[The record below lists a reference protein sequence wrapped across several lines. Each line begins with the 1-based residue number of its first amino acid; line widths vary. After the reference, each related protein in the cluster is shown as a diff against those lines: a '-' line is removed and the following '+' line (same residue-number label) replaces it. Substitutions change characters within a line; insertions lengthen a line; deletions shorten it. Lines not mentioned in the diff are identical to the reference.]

1 MAPDR
6 SIYEKLLVLKK
17 EGDIKAARS
26 FCYELIQSSGIYSSK
41 IATIDAFCVSLVHQD
56 PHTAIE
62 ILEQRMDRFPDSSI
76 GLPLSGLAACY
87 SQIGDRKNVIRICN
101 YGLKLDI
108 PRRAKVNLLTTLRK
122 YQSVSKHL
130 PDLFRSFNVAS
141 DGVDMLGKIHELAKS
156 CADLVQAEKTTAL
169 IQKCYEAGEIAAPH
183 ESARTH
189 LLWCGNE
196 SLNIQVTQQVIHR
209 HHGEFQEAFR
219 RPGKRSKTKITIGYL
234 SADFRDHPT
243 SHLMMGA
250 WRHHD
255 RNRFEI
261 LFFDVGWDD
270 KSTTRSDLEQHCDDL
285 VSLSALS
292 DKKAA
297 ALIRSKAVDVLIEL
311 NGPTQS
317 NRLGILKYRP
327 APVLI
332 GYLGW
337 PGSYGGGVVEYI
349 IGDDYIWPTDRTRGI
364 PEKIIR
370 LKGAYQINDHRAC
383 ETFGGG
389 NTKSKP
395 DHFAGS
401 SFVFGNMNNI
411 NKVTLECW
419 DVWMHIL
426 KQCQSSVLLLL
437 DPGGASRNNLMK
449 LAKRYSV
456 AADRIQWAPRSSRIE
471 YLARTESIDLILDC
485 WPYGGHTT
493 TSDALSVGVPVLTL
507 EGTNF
512 AGRVAGS
519 LIKDAGLGKILIA
532 DSIPKYSTL
541 ACSFFGSP
549 QHLAEVKQ
557 FMKVNLGQCGL
568 FDSQKRTRNLEQVIE
583 GLIDV

>member
-6 SIYEKLLVLKK
+6 SIYEKLMSLKRVDGIEAVRLLCHDLIESPQPVL
-17 EGDIKAARS
+17 
-26 FCYELIQSSGIYSSK
+26 SK
-41 IATIDAFCVSLVHQD
+41 IAAIDEFCVTLLHED
-56 PHTAIE
+56 PRTAVA
-62 ILEQRMDRFPDSSI
+62 ILERRMERFPDFSL
-76 GLPLSGLAACY
+76 GLPLSCLAGCY
-87 SQIGDRKNVIRICN
+87 SQLGDQARVIQTCN
-101 YGLKLDI
+101 YGLQLTI
-108 PRRAKVNLLTTLRK
+108 PRRARVNLLTILKK
-122 YQSVSKHL
+122 YQNVSKYL
-130 PDLFRSFNVAS
+130 PQLFQSFDPTV
-141 DGVDMLGKIHELAKS
+141 DGVDLLGKLHELAVS
-156 CADLVQAEKTTAL
+156 DGDLVQAEKITAL
-169 IQKCYEAGEIAAPH
+169 IQKYYEAGEIAPPR
-183 ESARTH
+183 ESARSH

-209 HHGEFQEAFR
+209 HHGEFQEAFP